1 MRYGNAVVGLALVA
15 LAAVAGCHGSAPE
28 QDALAPQDW
37 TTPAER
43 AEFRST
49 PSYAETLHY
58 LEQLAEF
65 SPDLELQSF
74 GESSQGREMRVAVVS
89 SERLFTPR
97 IATARGKPVVLLL
110 NGIHSGEIAG
120 KDATLMLLRD
130 LLVEGRYP
138 EILEQVVLVVVPV
151 YNVDGHERV
160 GQSRINQDGP
170 ADGMGFRTTAGGL
183 DLNRDF
189 MKLDSAEAQ
198 ALIDALVARWNP
210 HLLVDAHTTDGAKH
224 QYQLTYGLADGPL
237 SSPAAAEW
245 TRGCMDRVAGRM
257 EEAGRPV
264 ARYRFPVDR
273 RDPAAGLRSGFT
285 TPRFSTSYM
294 ALRGRAAV
302 LVEAHSLKPYQTRVE
317 ATYDLLA
324 FLLEDIA
331 ADPTALTGATGDPGA
346 LSPGTPVPL
355 RLRRVDD
362 NEPFLYRTFALD
374 VVEGLVGAEP
384 YTRYGDEPL
393 DVEVPVFDGVD
404 VEMHVEAPAGYLIP
418 PQYPEV
424 VRRLRLHGLEV
435 HPLEQGVTLP
445 VEMVRIEAAEFA
457 DAPYQGRQRADVAE
471 WSVEEQQRTF
481 PAGSVWVP
489 LDQPTARVAVHL
501 LEPCGPDSFF
511 AWGFFSSVME
521 RKEYFERYVM
531 EPMAQEMLDNDDE
544 LRAEFEQRLEQDEE
558 FRDSAWQRLEFFY
571 RRTEHADPDWRL
583 YPVARVGPGAVADL
597 PVLPSP

>member
-1 MRYGNAVVGLALVA
+1 MRYGNPGVGLALAA
-15 LAAVAGCHGSAPE
+15 LALLAGCHGSAPE
-28 QDALAPQDW
+28 HEAQAPLDW

-49 PSYAETLHY
+49 PSYAETLQY
-58 LEQLAEF
+58 LDQLAEV
-65 SPDLELQSF
+65 SADIEVQRF
-74 GESSQGREMRVAVVS
+74 GESGQGRQMHVAVVS

-97 IATARGKPVVLLL
+97 IGSASGKPVVLLL

-120 KDATLMLLRD
+120 KDATLMFLRD

-138 EILEQVVLVVVPV
+138 EILEEVVLVVVPV

-170 ADGMGFRTTAGGL
+170 ADGMGFRTNASGL

-198 ALIDALVARWNP
+198 NLIDALVARWNP

-224 QYQLTYGLADGPL
+224 QYHLTYGLADGPL

-245 TRGCMDRVAGRM
+245 SRGCMDRVARRM

-264 ARYRFPVDR
+264 ARYRSPVDR
-273 RDPAAGLRSGFT
+273 REPAAGLRSGFT

-317 ATYDLLA
+317 ATYDLLT
-324 FLLEDIA
+324 FLLGDIA
-331 ADPTALTGATGDPGA
+331 ADPGALTGATGDTGA

-355 RLRRVDD
+355 RLKRVDD
-362 NEPFLYRTFALD
+362 SEPFLYRTHTLD
-374 VVEGLVGAEP
+374 VVDGEVGGEP
-384 YTRYGDEPL
+384 YTRYRDELL
-393 DVEVPVFDGVD
+393 DVEVPVFDGV
-404 VEMHVEAPAGYLIP
+404 VAELEVEAPAGYLIP

-435 HPLEQGVTLP
+435 FPLDEGVTLP
-445 VEMVRIEAAEFA
+445 VEMIRIGAAEFGG
-457 DAPYQGRQRADVAE
+457 APYQGRHRADVTE
-471 WSVEEQQRTF
+471 WSIEEQQRPF

-489 LDQPTARVAVHL
+489 MDQPTARIAVHL

-531 EPMAQEMLDNDDE
+531 EPMAQQMLDEDDE

-558 FRDSAWQRLEFFY
+558 FRDSSWQRLEFFY

-583 YPVARVGPGAVADL
+583 YPVARVGPEAAAGL
-597 PVLPSP
+597 PALPSP

>member
-1 MRYGNAVVGLALVA
+1 M
-15 LAAVAGCHGSAPE
+15 
-28 QDALAPQDW
+28 
-37 TTPAER
+37 
-43 AEFRST
+43 
-49 PSYAETLHY
+49 
-58 LEQLAEF
+58 
-65 SPDLELQSF
+65 
-74 GESSQGREMRVAVVS
+74 
-89 SERLFTPR
+89 
-97 IATARGKPVVLLL
+97 
-110 NGIHSGEIAG
+110 
-120 KDATLMLLRD
+120 
-130 LLVEGRYP
+130 
-138 EILEQVVLVVVPV
+138 
-151 YNVDGHERV
+151 
-160 GQSRINQDGP
+160 
-170 ADGMGFRTTAGGL
+170 
-183 DLNRDF
+183 
-189 MKLDSAEAQ
+189 
-198 ALIDALVARWNP
+198 
-210 HLLVDAHTTDGAKH
+210 
-224 QYQLTYGLADGPL
+224 
-237 SSPAAAEW
+237 
-245 TRGCMDRVAGRM
+245 
-257 EEAGRPV
+257 
-264 ARYRFPVDR
+264 
-273 RDPAAGLRSGFT
+273 
-285 TPRFSTSYM
+285 
-294 ALRGRAAV
+294 
-302 LVEAHSLKPYQTRVE
+302 
-317 ATYDLLA
+317 
-324 FLLEDIA
+324 
-331 ADPTALTGATGDPGA
+331 
-346 LSPGTPVPL
+346 
-355 RLRRVDD
+355 DD